1 MNFEYNIK
9 LNKDN
14 EWSMTKHH
22 FHDKYELLLSL
33 SDAGSLFAGGKL
45 YPLQKGSLI
54 MLKDTTLHKTIAK
67 NCNLYERYVLHFSKD
82 VLREISTQRTDFVT
96 AIGSGTQCVKLA
108 ENEMESLV
116 DLLEKCRRIVCC
128 NFGCD
133 LKRDIAFL
141 ELMLEVSNFIGSK
154 DHVDY
159 GDNLGFNRISPIL
172 EYINGNVAKDMNL
185 DFLAEKFYMSKYHMS
200 RTFKSVTGF
209 TIMDYII
216 NSRILLSRELLRKGY
231 NVQQA
236 GELSGFNN
244 NAHFIRTFG
253 KFTGISPGKYMK
265 GYREGERK

>member
-1 MNFEYNIK
+1 MNFEYTIK

-14 EWSMTKHH
+14 EWSMSKHH
-22 FHDKYELLLSL
+22 FHDKYEMLLSL

-45 YPLQKGSLI
+45 YPLKKGTLI
-54 MLKDTTLHKTIAK
+54 VLKDTVLHKTIA
-67 NCNLYERYVLHFSKD
+67 NDCDLYERYVVHFSKE
-82 VLREISTQRTDFVT
+82 VLREISTKKTDLVS
-96 AIGSGTQCVKLA
+96 AIGKFTQCVRLA
-108 ENEMESLV
+108 EDELESLV
-116 DLLEKCRRIVCC
+116 SLLENCRNINCD

-141 ELMLEVSNFIGSK
+141 ELMLEVSSFVGNK
-154 DHVDY
+154 DHFDYVD
-159 GDNLGFNRISPIL
+159 NSGFNRIAPIL
-172 EYINGNVAKDMNL
+172 EYINGNIAKDMNL

-216 NSRILLSRELLRKGY
+216 NSRILLARELLRKGY

-253 KFTGISPGKYMK
+253 KFTGISPGKYMR
-265 GYREGERK
+265 GYREGERG